1 MRPDVDQP
9 SQTLANGAPR
19 VTSPSIS
26 TRPEV
31 VIGPA
36 RVWSRDE
43 LTELWSY
50 RELLYLLVWR
60 DVKVRYKQT
69 VFGAGWA
76 ILQPLLTMVVFTVI
90 FGGFA
95 KIDAPGGLPY
105 PIFSFAA
112 LLPWGYFSQA
122 ITRSSASLVGN
133 ANLVSKVYF
142 PRLIIP
148 IAAALA
154 PAVDFAVASIV
165 LVAMMIWYGIAPTW
179 GALLLP
185 AFLILA
191 FLTALSVGLWLTA
204 LNVKY
209 RDVGHTIPFLVQIW
223 LYASPV
229 AYPVSLVPEKWRLLY
244 SLNPMVGVIEGF
256 RWGLLG
262 RTAPEFGLM
271 AVSLGAVIVLLVG
284 GVLYFR
290 STERVFADVI

>member
-1 MRPDVDQP
+1 M
-9 SQTLANGAPR
+9 SQVRDIDSTPTL
-19 VTSPSIS
+19 
-26 TRPEV
+26 

-36 RVWSRDE
+36 RVWSSDE
-43 LTELWSY
+43 LRELWSY

-76 ILQPLLTMVVFTVI
+76 ILQPLMTMVVFTVI

-95 KIDAPGGLPY
+95 KIEAPGGLPY

-122 ITRSSASLVGN
+122 ITRSSASLVGS

-148 IAAALA
+148 IAAAIA

-165 LVAMMIWYGIAPTW
+165 LLGMMAWYGIAPGW

-185 AFLILA
+185 AFLLLA
-191 FLTALSVGLWLTA
+191 FLTALSIGLWLTA

-223 LYASPV
+223 MYASPV
-229 AYPVSLVPEKWRLLY
+229 AYPIDLVPEQWRLLY

-262 RTAPEFGLM
+262 RTAPDFQIMG
-271 AVSLGAVIVLLVG
+271 VSLAAVVVLLVG
-284 GVLYFR
+284 GVAYFR
-290 STERVFADVI
+290 RTERVFADVI

>member
-1 MRPDVDQP
+1 MELPG
-9 SQTLANGAPR
+9 SAAEHKPR
-19 VTSPSIS
+19 VPSNDDRTIS
-26 TRPEV
+26 SSRPEL

-36 RVWSRDE
+36 RIWSSDE
-43 LTELWSY
+43 LRELWNY

-76 ILQPLLTMVVFTVI
+76 ILQPLMTMVVFTVI

-95 KIDAPGGLPY
+95 KIDAPNGLPY

-122 ITRSSASLVGN
+122 ITRSSGSLVGSS
-133 ANLVSKVYF
+133 NLVSKVYF

-148 IAAALA
+148 IAAAIA
-154 PAVDFAVASIV
+154 PAVDFAVSSLV
-165 LVAMMIWYGIAPTW
+165 LLAMMIWYGIVPTW
-179 GALLLP
+179 GVLLLP
-185 AFLILA
+185 VFLFLA

-223 LYASPV
+223 MYASPV
-229 AYPVSLVPEKWRLLY
+229 VYPVELVPDNWRLVY
-244 SLNPMVGVIEGF
+244 GLNPMVGVIEGF

-262 RTAPEFGLM
+262 RGAPDFGLM
-271 AVSLGAVIVLLVG
+271 AVSLGAVVVLLVG
-284 GVLYFR
+284 GVVYFR
-290 STERVFADVI
+290 KTERVFADVI